1 MVHLIIVYRKKQK
14 FSKPVWKT
22 PGQCGLKML
31 QASLDGAD
39 CNVFRTAMKS
49 FDEYKESVMSYI
61 SFCEDS

>member
-1 MVHLIIVYRKKQK
+1 MVHLIIVYKKKQN

-31 QASLDGAD
+31 QASLDGTD
-39 CNVFRTAMKS
+39 CNFFQTAMKS
-49 FDEYKESVMSYI
+49 FHEYKEYVMAYI